1 MKNSNRKNGKNKS
14 KKEEEK
20 AFLQRFLE
28 TQ

>member
-14 KKEEEK
+14 KKEEKK